1 MRLVIRP
8 LSPTR
13 QGQFSLQLSVA
24 RRIFAPVALIVMK
37 IKDLEFKKF
46 IPADRIEKKVIA
58 LAKRI
63 DKDYQGKTP
72 VFLSILNGSFMF
84 ASDLMKQVT
93 IPSRISFVKVSS
105 YSGTAS
111 TGQIKTLIGHEE
123 SLFGLDIVIIED
135 IVDSGL
141 TLQKIMEDLKGLG
154 AKSVEAIALLRKH
167 EAREKNIDVK
177 YIGFELDNEFVLGYG
192 LDYDGLGRNL
202 PDLYKQET
210 SVSPE

>member
-1 MRLVIRP
+1 
-8 LSPTR
+8 
-13 QGQFSLQLSVA
+13 
-24 RRIFAPVALIVMK
+24 MK

-46 IPADRIEKKVIA
+46 IPADRIEKKIIA

-63 DKDYQGKTP
+63 DKDYEDRTP

-84 ASDLMKQVT
+84 ASDLMKQIS
-93 IPSRISFVKVSS
+93 IPCRISFVKVSS
-105 YSGTAS
+105 YAGTAS

-123 SLFGLDIVIIED
+123 SLFGLDIIIIED

-154 AKSVEAIALLRKH
+154 AKSVEAISLLRKQ
-167 EAREKNIDVK
+167 EAREKNIAVK

-192 LDYDGLGRNL
+192 LDYDGLGRNF
-202 PDLYKQET
+202 PDLYKQTVAGAE
-210 SVSPE
+210 